1 MCDICSFPKIG
12 SALPCCWSVL
22 CWLLPTR
29 FAYQYTGCSHG
40 QGLVLLPR
48 NICFISWISP
58 CEELL
63 SQRGGTGGLQHRI
76 APCKLLHISCKVL
89 QLCFEFSSSFCVSFS
104 MGNVYGI
111 GYQWKIYL
119 HFELFCC
126 YPLFTWLTA
135 ATSTSV
141 WPYPSGDQ
149 FNWNNWFFPWSVSDK
164 LMCDGYKC
172 MELP

>member
-1 MCDICSFPKIG
+1 MQQWCSVSTGYFWMYNYRTTG
-12 SALPCCWSVL
+12 DLWRSALPCSWSVL

-76 APCKLLHISCKVL
+76 APCKLLHISFKVL
-89 QLCFEFSSSFCVSFS
+89 QLCFEFSSLFYVSFS

-126 YPLFTWLTA
+126 YPPGDTRA
-135 ATSTSV
+135 APQAVLSV
-141 WPYPSGDQ
+141 AQPQSKGSFGGAP
-149 FNWNNWFFPWSVSDK
+149 PTPPT
-164 LMCDGYKC
+164 LH
-172 MELP
+172 